1 MSAVR
6 SGWWAGLVAGFLT
19 ATAIYSGWFT
29 KHIPVVALALWD
41 RQMRLIPMQLFSFLI
56 VRLKFAAK
64 PAAFWGMLAV
74 LVVLLG
80 LAGAVVARWA
90 GRSPARLLTG
100 AWVVV
105 TAFLTLLTLRPAT
118 DYWAERLAAAG
129 MTPSGLTVPLAL
141 GGYGAVFAVLFTALV
156 LILFRPPASRS
167 ATPDGVTRRDLLS
180 RAVTIV
186 LATAAGG
193 AAAQWLVS
201 SLRSATVAAQ
211 SLFARIEG
219 LPPEITPNDQFY
231 VVSKNPPGFDPIVEA
246 DRWALQLNG
255 LVATAARLTYDELK
269 AMPAIEQ
276 VQTLECISNAVGGD
290 LISTA
295 RWKGVRLRDVLQRAG
310 GLQPTVIKLVFRCAD
325 GYKESL
331 PIVDAIHPATLL
343 AYEMNGEPLLPKH
356 GFPVRLLVPGLFGM
370 KNPKW
375 ITTIEAVDYDLRGY
389 WEASGWSE
397 EAVVKTMSEFT
408 GLPRLASVGE
418 VVLGGVAY
426 GGDRGIKAVEYSADD
441 GKTWRPAEVKPPL
454 GPFTW
459 VLWAALWRPTAPGE
473 YTLKVRARDG
483 VGVLQTSQHADTLP
497 DGASGYHTVRVRVR
511 S

>member
-1 MSAVR
+1 MSAAW
-6 SGWWAGLVAGFLT
+6 SGWWAGLMAGLLT
-19 ATAIYSGWFT
+19 AIAIYSGWFT
-29 KHIPVVALALWD
+29 NRIPVVALALWD
-41 RQMRLIPMQLFSFLI
+41 RQMRLIPMPLFSFLI

-74 LVVLLG
+74 LVVILG
-80 LAGAVVARWA
+80 LAGAGVARWA
-90 GRSPARLLTG
+90 GRSPGRLVAG

-105 TAFLTLLTLRPAT
+105 TGFLALLTFRPASS
-118 DYWAERLAAAG
+118 YLAERLAAAG
-129 MTPSGLTVPLAL
+129 IAPSPLTVPLAL
-141 GGYGAVFAVLFTALV
+141 GGYGVVFAALFTALV
-156 LILFRPPASRS
+156 LILFRSS
-167 ATPDGVTRRDLLS
+167 TPRQTTLVGVTRRDLLS

-186 LATAAGG
+186 LASAAGG
-193 AAAQWLVS
+193 TAAQWLAS
-201 SLRSATVAAQ
+201 SLRSAIVAAQ
-211 SLFARIEG
+211 SLFARTEG
-219 LPPEITPNDQFY
+219 LPPEITPNEQFY
-231 VVSKNPPGFDPIVEA
+231 VVSKNPPGFDPTVDA

-255 LVATAARLTYDELK
+255 LVATATRLTYDELK
-269 AMPAIEQ
+269 AMPATEQ
-276 VQTLECISNAVGGD
+276 VQTLECISNEVGGD

-310 GLQPTVIKLVFRCAD
+310 GLQPTAIKVVFRCAD

-331 PIVDAIHPATLL
+331 PVVDAIHPATLL
-343 AYEMNGEPLLPKH
+343 AYEMNGEPLPAQH
-356 GFPVRLLVPGLFGM
+356 GFPLRLLVPGLFGM

-375 ITTIEAVDYDLRGY
+375 ITTIEAVDYDHRGY

-397 EAVVKTMSEFT
+397 EAVVKTMSAFT
-408 GLPRLASVGE
+408 GTPRSAPIGE
-418 VVLGGVAY
+418 VALGGVAY

-441 GKTWRPAEVKPPL
+441 GRTWHPAEVKPPL

-497 DGASGYHTVRVRVR
+497 DGASGYHTIRVRVR
-511 S
+511 